1 MRRLPS
7 FRHPGASGAA
17 AQTPGPGA
25 RERDPVGAPLLAA
38 AMPETPDISD
48 TADERVVR
56 EKAPAPP
63 GEADATAPAS
73 EKAEPTPVY

>member
-1 MRRLPS
+1 MRRIVPALT
-7 FRHPGASGAA
+7 AA
-17 AQTPGPGA
+17 ALAASVAACSNPQS
-25 RERDPVGAPLLAA
+25 APEPENEGVAA

-56 EKAPAPP
+56 EEAPAPP

-73 EKAEPTPVY
+73 GKAEPTPAY

>member
-1 MRRLPS
+1 MRHTLTILTV
-7 FRHPGASGAA
+7 AALAVAA
-17 AQTPGPGA
+17 AACSNP
-25 RERDPVGAPLLAA
+25 ESAPEPENEGVAA

-56 EKAPAPP
+56 GTPAPP

-73 EKAEPTPVY
+73 ETAEPTPAY